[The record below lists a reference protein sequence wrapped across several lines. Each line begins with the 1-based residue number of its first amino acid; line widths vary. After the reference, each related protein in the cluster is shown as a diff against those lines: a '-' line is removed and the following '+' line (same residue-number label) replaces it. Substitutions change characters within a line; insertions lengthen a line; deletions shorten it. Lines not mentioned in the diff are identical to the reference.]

1 MTSNAS
7 DEALRET
14 RDMLAESARRFAERG
29 YGADVRAA
37 SLAHPE
43 GCLPGVWAQLAELG
57 WLALAVPED
66 LGGFGG
72 RAADLCAVAE
82 PLGMVGLNEPFA
94 EAGVRAPA
102 LLAALPDSNDA
113 VARLLAAAMAG
124 ELRLACIAAGAAR
137 DWTACEEAPIT
148 GCSDIV
154 PGGAGADA
162 WLWARVE
169 SGEVTLFALARDLPG
184 LQAQTCT
191 LVDGQRAVRLS
202 AQSVTLPA
210 PLWRGCTHAWGA
222 AMARADAL
230 ALLTHSA
237 MGVGAMRRARTLTQ
251 DYLSTRRQFGQT
263 VVRNQVV
270 QHRLVDLMVE
280 IEEADALVQAT
291 AERADAGIDDARWLA
306 ATGATLAAAAR
317 HVWQETV
324 QLHGAIG
331 ITQECEAAPLVRRLA
346 LASVQHGTEA
356 HHLARLADASLGPM
370 PLHIS
375 H

>member
-29 YGADVRAA
+29 YGADVRAV

-82 PLGMVGLNEPFA
+82 PLGMAGLNEPFA

-124 ELRLACIAAGAAR
+124 ELRLACIAAGAPR
-137 DWTACEEAPIT
+137 GWTACEEGPIT
-148 GCSDIV
+148 GRSDIV

-210 PLWRGCTHAWGA
+210 PLWQGSADAWRA
-222 AMARADAL
+222 AVARADAL

-291 AERADAGIDDARWLA
+291 AEDRK
-306 ATGATLAAAAR
+306 
-317 HVWQETV
+317 
-324 QLHGAIG
+324 
-331 ITQECEAAPLVRRLA
+331 
-346 LASVQHGTEA
+346 SVV
-356 HHLARLADASLGPM
+356 
-370 PLHIS
+370 
-375 H
+375 